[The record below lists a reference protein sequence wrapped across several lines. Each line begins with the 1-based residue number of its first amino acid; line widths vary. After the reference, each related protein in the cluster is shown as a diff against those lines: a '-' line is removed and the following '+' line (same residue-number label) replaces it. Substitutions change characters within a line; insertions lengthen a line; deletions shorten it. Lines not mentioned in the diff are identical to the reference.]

1 MEPKMWI
8 PSRCHR
14 LRYRASQRTA
24 LLAELLH
31 GPRLICLT
39 TRIGIFQLLLLL
51 HAQRYAQLH
60 ARKRLV
66 KVRPFRFA

>member
-31 GPRLICLT
+31 GPRLLSLR
-39 TRIGIFQLLLLL
+39 TRVFQSLFLL
-51 HAQRYAQLH
+51 HAQLHAQLH